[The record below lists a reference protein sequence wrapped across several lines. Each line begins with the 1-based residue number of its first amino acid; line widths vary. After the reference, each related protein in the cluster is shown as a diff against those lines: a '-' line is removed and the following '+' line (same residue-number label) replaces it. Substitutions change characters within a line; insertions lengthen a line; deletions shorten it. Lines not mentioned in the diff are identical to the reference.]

1 MENICF
7 FIAFIIDIYFLLTFK
22 YISSYYDKLWIFT
35 CVIGHIAIYID
46 KIKSNKNLLLFADNI
61 LYAAVVLGICLQSK
75 YLLYLCLLTLIAL
88 IYLKKRFK
96 KCLLTDKEW
105 TQDTNT
111 MATIILI
118 IYILRILL
126 LYN

>member
-1 MENICF
+1 MEYICF
-7 FIAFIIDIYFLLTFK
+7 YIAFIIDVYFLLTFK
-22 YISSYYDKLWIFT
+22 YISSTYDKLWIFM

-46 KIKSNKNLLLFADNI
+46 KIKSNKDLLVFADNI
-61 LYAAVVLGICLQSK
+61 LYAAVVFGICLKSK
-75 YLLYLCLLTLIAL
+75 YLLYLCLLTLIVL

-111 MATIILI
+111 MASIILI
-118 IYILRILL
+118 FYILRILL
-126 LYN
+126 LYD